1 MEFEISWIESSLVSV
16 RTSGL
21 ASAEGFTALYEQ
33 LAAQPGFGPG
43 VKMLSDHT
51 DLDVSVLSVAEI
63 EKIAAAR
70 DRYVGSLGARSA
82 LVVGHR
88 SPAKYG
94 LARMFEALAAEEPG
108 DLVGVV
114 ETSED
119 ALVWL
124 RGEDAKPLPPAWRRA
139 EP

>member
-1 MEFEISWIESSLVSV
+1 MEFEISWIESSLASV

-51 DLDVSVLSVAEI
+51 DLDVS
-63 EKIAAAR
+63 
-70 DRYVGSLGARSA
+70 A

-108 DLVGVV
+108 DLVRVV
-114 ETSED
+114 ETSDD
-119 ALVWL
+119 ALAWL
-124 RGEDAKPLPPAWRRA
+124 RGEDAKPLPPASRRA

>member
-1 MEFEISWIESSLVSV
+1 MEFEISWIEASLVSV

-21 ASAEGFTALYEQ
+21 ASAEGFAALYEQ

-51 DLDVSVLSVAEI
+51 DLDVSVVSAADI

-70 DRYVGSLGARSA
+70 DRHAGSLGARSA

-94 LARMFEALAAEEPG
+94 LARMFEALASEDPG
-108 DLVGVV
+108 DLVRVF
-114 ETSED
+114 EASDD
-119 ALVWL
+119 ALAWL
-124 RGEDAKPLPPAWRRA
+124 RDEDAKPVPSAS
-139 EP
+139 

>member
-51 DLDVSVLSVAEI
+51 DLDVSVLS
-63 EKIAAAR
+63 AAAR

-108 DLVGVV
+108 DLVRVL

-119 ALVWL
+119 ALAWL

>member
-21 ASAEGFTALYEQ
+21 ASAEGLTALYEQ

-51 DLDVSVLSVAEI
+51 DLDVSVLS
-63 EKIAAAR
+63 AAAR

-108 DLVGVV
+108 DLVRVL

-119 ALVWL
+119 ALAWL